1 MTVSHKYPNTK
12 PITPIRMPTFAMS
25 LVCTIPVELAMALGG
40 VDIGST
46 IAIEAQVATNII
58 IAWVPPKVTNAELLA
73 AAGSDI
79 PIATTMRIGISRA
92 AVAELLMKL
101 ERK

>member
-1 MTVSHKYPNTK
+1 MTVSHKYPSTK
-12 PITPIRMPTFAMS
+12 PITPIMIPTFAMS
-25 LVCTIPVELAMALGG
+25 LVCTIPVELAIALGG
-40 VDIGST
+40 VEIGST

-58 IAWVPPKVTNAELLA
+58 IACVPPKARNAELLA

-79 PIATTMRIGISRA
+79 PIATTMRIGMSSA
-92 AVAELLMKL
+92 AVAELLIKL

>member
-1 MTVSHKYPNTK
+1 M
-12 PITPIRMPTFAMS
+12 IMPTFAIS
-25 LVCTIPVELAMALGG
+25 LVWTIPVELAMAFGG
-40 VDIGST
+40 VDIGRT
-46 IAIEAQVATNII
+46 IAIEAQVATNMI
-58 IAWVPPKVTNAELLA
+58 IAWVPPNAVKAALFA

-79 PIATTMRIGISRA
+79 PIATTMRIGMRRA